1 MDAVVD
7 DLTNY
12 LGPDPNAE
20 GDGGLTKVYSLTA
33 GQTWTLKPTLLLDT
47 TFGFARQDQDV
58 LGPDFN
64 AGNFGLD
71 VLRIPGTND
80 QGFTDQRY
88 AGYPVFNT
96 GLSAVGNRDSWNP
109 IFRDERTYSL
119 AANMTK
125 MAGRHDI
132 RGGYTLN
139 YLYLDHWQPES
150 NNPRGNFNFAG
161 NATALNGGQAS
172 NFYNTYAAFLLGLT
186 SSVGKSV
193 QNELMTGREWQHA
206 MYVRD
211 RWNVNPKLTLDFGVR
226 WEYYP
231 IMTRADGRGL
241 ERLDLN
247 TLEMI
252 LGGRGGNEKNVG
264 LKASWDNFAPRLG
277 AIYRLNEETVLRSGY
292 GITYNAMGWARP
304 MRGDQNYPIT
314 LSANFTQPLTFGFYN
329 RLEQGIPD
337 HPRPRSEHR
346 PRAASQLGGDLDAR
360 AGQHRSRDGADMERR
375 G

>member
-1 MDAVVD
+1 MS
-7 DLTNY
+7 
-12 LGPDPNAE
+12 
-20 GDGGLTKVYSLTA
+20 GL
-33 GQTWTLKPTLLLDT
+33 
-47 TFGFARQDQDV
+47 
-58 LGPDFN
+58 
-64 AGNFGLD
+64 
-71 VLRIPGTND
+71 
-80 QGFTDQRY
+80 
-88 AGYPVFNT
+88 
-96 GLSAVGNRDSWNP
+96 
-109 IFRDERTYSL
+109 YSL
-119 AANMTK
+119 AANVTK

-161 NATALNGGQAS
+161 NATALSGGQAS

-226 WEYYP
+226 WKYYP

-329 RLEQGIPD
+329 RLEQGIPTILGPD
-337 HPRPRSEHR
+337 QSTGRVPLPNS
-346 PRAASQLGGDLDAR
+346 AAISTPEPGNVDRGMVQTWNA
-360 AGQHRSRDGADMERR
+360 AVERR
-375 G
+375 LAWDISVDIAYVGAKGIGGYAYPDINLPTTYGGGAGSRPYAISHGRLNSIMSWGQYLHTRYDSLQVALNKPFTRGFMFKGGVHLEQVHERERQ